1 MKFPVRFARAKTFF
15 SNDLILAHCA
25 GSLMTL
31 KGCPYICMAFKILI
45 SFYNHIKTIELVI
58 DLITRRGLARV
69 VTRMINVNGVK
80 SRFVLPLGKKNLVQ
94 PKVTHDL

>member
-69 VTRMINVNGVK
+69 VTRMINGVK
-80 SRFVLPLGKKNLVQ
+80 SILFLPLGKRNLVQ
-94 PKVTHDL
+94 PKVAHDL